1 MLKQLRQL
9 AAQPV
14 AEGGFPLLLFESVDP
29 DGVSGGE
36 SGSWSSAVGSRAGQ
50 VLERIGAADLQPA
63 TVHLREVTRGMED
76 LIEASELLDERDVVL
91 WILACDAVSV
101 GDDGVALCTWHAIS
115 SRRYLT
121 VGSALI

>member
-1 MLKQLRQL
+1 M
-9 AAQPV
+9 